1 MKCKK
6 TKIRY
11 DRVAIF
17 ILGVLVVSFFLF
29 LIIAKI
35 INGTKNVISNIV
47 SENMYLSSI
56 DSKVELYSDDFNV
69 IENIARGTLVNAYNE
84 VEHEATTYKKIKY
97 NKHDYYVKKENLTKS
112 IDDVVE
118 EEKVYVRTPVTI
130 YENYDDIKIN
140 GFASKNSALEVIGYN
155 QLLTDGTV
163 DMYKVKYNN
172 IEGYVYSK
180 YVQTS
185 DTIDDALSLTY
196 HKDRKFNYELYG
208 GEAINLD
215 YYPHEKAN
223 FKDNVMPSV
232 VNAFYLTSTS
242 ISNIDEY
249 IKIAKSS
256 NINAFVVDI
265 KDGSMAYESEVAK
278 KYSISNYNSA
288 ANSYEKYKNAIEKLK
303 NEGFYVIGRIVAF
316 NDYNFAKD
324 NKSETIANTTWVSA
338 YSRLAWEFNVSLA
351 IEAVE
356 NFEFNE
362 IQFDYVRFPESSYT
376 YSKEG
381 YDFRNKYN
389 EEKGQAIQNF
399 LIYATDEIHKKNA
412 YVSADV
418 FGECVGTYV
427 TAYGQYF
434 PNISNIVDVISA
446 MPYPDHFA
454 KGTYG
459 IETPWLHPYEILNS
473 WAKRAFERQKEIET
487 PAKVRTWIQAYDA
500 IKSPHNTYGEYEI
513 KEQIKGLND
522 AGLTDGV
529 ITWNGSSSLTK
540 YDSIKGAF

>member
-1 MKCKK
+1 MKYKK
-6 TKIRY
+6 AKIRY

-56 DSKVELYSDDFNV
+56 DSTVELYSDDFTV
-69 IENIARGTLVNAYNE
+69 VENIARGTLVNTYNE
-84 VEHEATTYKKIKY
+84 VEHDETTYKKIKY
-97 NKHDYYVKKENLTKS
+97 NKHDYYVKKESLTKS
-112 IDDVVE
+112 IDDVVK
-118 EEKVYVRTPVTI
+118 EEKVYVRTPVTV
-130 YENYDDIKIN
+130 YENSDDIKII

-155 QLLTDGTV
+155 KLLTDGTV

-185 DTIDDALSLTY
+185 DTIDDALSLKY

-208 GEAINLD
+208 GKAVNLD

-223 FKDNVMPSV
+223 FKDNVMPGV

-249 IKIAKSS
+249 IKVAKSS

-288 ANSYEKYKNAIEKLK
+288 ANSYEKYKNVIDKLK
-303 NEGFYVIGRIVAF
+303 KEGFYVIGRIVAF

-356 NFEFNE
+356 NFGFNE

>member
-1 MKCKK
+1 MKYKK

-56 DSKVELYSDDFNV
+56 DSTVELYSDDFTV
-69 IENIARGTLVNAYNE
+69 VENIARGTLVNTYNE
-84 VEHEATTYKKIKY
+84 VEHDETTYKKIKY
-97 NKHDYYVKKENLTKS
+97 NKHDYYVKKESLTKS
-112 IDDVVE
+112 IDDVVK
-118 EEKVYVRTPVTI
+118 EEKVYVRTPVTV
-130 YENYDDIKIN
+130 YKNSDDIKII

-155 QLLTDGTV
+155 KLLTDGTV

-185 DTIDDALSLTY
+185 DTIDDALSLKY

-208 GEAINLD
+208 GKAVNLD

-223 FKDNVMPSV
+223 FKDNVMPGV

-249 IKIAKSS
+249 IKAAKSS

-288 ANSYEKYKNAIEKLK
+288 ANSYEKYKNVIDKLK
-303 NEGFYVIGRIVAF
+303 KEGFYVIGRIVAF

-356 NFEFNE
+356 NFGFNE

>member
-500 IKSPHNTYGEYEI
+500 IKNPHNTYGEYEI

>member
-1 MKCKK
+1 MKRKK

-56 DSKVELYSDDFNV
+56 DSTVELYSDDFTV
-69 IENIARGTLVNAYNE
+69 LENIARGTLVNAYNE

-112 IDDVVE
+112 IDDVVK

-130 YENYDDIKIN
+130 YENYDDIKII

-356 NFEFNE
+356 NFGFNE

>member
-1 MKCKK
+1 MKYKK
-6 TKIRY
+6 AKIRY

-56 DSKVELYSDDFNV
+56 DSTVELYSDDFTV
-69 IENIARGTLVNAYNE
+69 VENIARGTLVNTYNE
-84 VEHEATTYKKIKY
+84 VEHDETTYKKIKY
-97 NKHDYYVKKENLTKS
+97 NKHDYYVKKESLTKS
-112 IDDVVE
+112 IDDVVK
-118 EEKVYVRTPVTI
+118 EEKVYVRTPVTV
-130 YENYDDIKIN
+130 YENSDDIKII

-155 QLLTDGTV
+155 KLLTDGTV

-185 DTIDDALSLTY
+185 DIIDDALSLKY

-208 GEAINLD
+208 GKAVNLD

-223 FKDNVMPSV
+223 FKDNVMPGV

-249 IKIAKSS
+249 IKVAKSS

-288 ANSYEKYKNAIEKLK
+288 ANSYEKYKNVIDKLK

-356 NFEFNE
+356 KFGFNE

>member
-1 MKCKK
+1 MKHKK

-56 DSKVELYSDDFNV
+56 DSIVELYSDDFTV
-69 IENIARGTLVNAYNE
+69 VENIARGTLVNTYNE
-84 VEHEATTYKKIKY
+84 VEHDETTYKKIKY
-97 NKHDYYVKKENLTKS
+97 NKHDYYVKKESLTKS
-112 IDDVVE
+112 IDDVVK

-130 YENYDDIKIN
+130 YENSDDIKII
-140 GFASKNSALEVIGYN
+140 GFASKNSALEIIGYN
-155 QLLTDGTV
+155 KLLTDGTV
-163 DMYKVKYNN
+163 DMYRVKYNN

-185 DTIDDALSLTY
+185 DIIDDALSLKY

-208 GEAINLD
+208 GEAVNLD

-223 FKDNVMPSV
+223 FKDNVMPDV

-249 IKIAKSS
+249 INIAKSS

-288 ANSYEKYKNAIEKLK
+288 ANSYEKYKNVIDKLK
-303 NEGFYVIGRIVAF
+303 KEGFYVIGRIVAF

-356 NFEFNE
+356 NFGFNE

>member
-356 NFEFNE
+356 NFGFNE

>member
-1 MKCKK
+1 MKYKK
-6 TKIRY
+6 AKIRY

-56 DSKVELYSDDFNV
+56 DSTVELYSDDFTV
-69 IENIARGTLVNAYNE
+69 VENIARGTLVNTYNE
-84 VEHEATTYKKIKY
+84 VEHDETTYKKIKY
-97 NKHDYYVKKENLTKS
+97 NKHDYYVKKESLTRS
-112 IDDVVE
+112 IDDVVK
-118 EEKVYVRTPVTI
+118 EEKVYVRTPVTV
-130 YENYDDIKIN
+130 YENSDDIKII

-155 QLLTDGTV
+155 KLLTDGTV

-185 DTIDDALSLTY
+185 DTIDDALSLKY

-208 GEAINLD
+208 GKAVNLD

-223 FKDNVMPSV
+223 FKDNVMPGV

-249 IKIAKSS
+249 IKVAKSS

-288 ANSYEKYKNAIEKLK
+288 ANSYEKYKNVIDKLK
-303 NEGFYVIGRIVAF
+303 KEGFYVIGRIVAF

-356 NFEFNE
+356 NFGFNE

>member
-1 MKCKK
+1 MKYKK
-6 TKIRY
+6 AKIRY

-56 DSKVELYSDDFNV
+56 DSTVELYSDDFTV
-69 IENIARGTLVNAYNE
+69 VENIARGTLVNTYNE
-84 VEHEATTYKKIKY
+84 VEHDETTYKKIKY
-97 NKHDYYVKKENLTKS
+97 NKHDYYVKKESLTKS
-112 IDDVVE
+112 IDDVVK

-130 YENYDDIKIN
+130 YENSDDIKII

-155 QLLTDGTV
+155 KLLTDGTV

-185 DTIDDALSLTY
+185 DIIDDALSLKY

-208 GEAINLD
+208 GKAVNLD

-223 FKDNVMPSV
+223 FKDNVMPGV

-249 IKIAKSS
+249 IKVAKSS

-288 ANSYEKYKNAIEKLK
+288 ANSYEKYKNVIDKLK

-356 NFEFNE
+356 NFGFNE

>member
-69 IENIARGTLVNAYNE
+69 IENIARGTLVNTYNE
-84 VEHEATTYKKIKY
+84 VEHDETTYKKIKY

-288 ANSYEKYKNAIEKLK
+288 AISYEKYKNAIEKLK

-522 AGLTDGV
+522 AGLTAGV

>member
-1 MKCKK
+1 MKHKK
-6 TKIRY
+6 AKIRY

-56 DSKVELYSDDFNV
+56 DSTVELYSDDFTAV
-69 IENIARGTLVNAYNE
+69 ENIARGTLVNTYNE

-356 NFEFNE
+356 NFGFNE

-500 IKSPHNTYGEYEI
+500 IKNPHNTYGEYEI

>member
-1 MKCKK
+1 MKYKK
-6 TKIRY
+6 AKIRY

-56 DSKVELYSDDFNV
+56 DSTVELYSDDFTV
-69 IENIARGTLVNAYNE
+69 VENIARGTLVNTYNE
-84 VEHEATTYKKIKY
+84 VERDETTYKKIKY
-97 NKHDYYVKKENLTKS
+97 NKHDYYVKKESLTKS
-112 IDDVVE
+112 IDDVVK
-118 EEKVYVRTPVTI
+118 EEKVYVRTPVTV
-130 YENYDDIKIN
+130 YENSDDIKII

-155 QLLTDGTV
+155 KLLTDGTV

-185 DTIDDALSLTY
+185 DTIDDALSLKY

-208 GEAINLD
+208 GKAVNLD

-223 FKDNVMPSV
+223 FKDNVMPGV

-249 IKIAKSS
+249 IKVAKSS

-288 ANSYEKYKNAIEKLK
+288 ANSYEKYKNVIDKLK
-303 NEGFYVIGRIVAF
+303 KEGFYVIGRIVAF

-356 NFEFNE
+356 NFGFNE

>member
-1 MKCKK
+1 MKYKK
-6 TKIRY
+6 AKIRY

-56 DSKVELYSDDFNV
+56 DSTVELYSDDFTV
-69 IENIARGTLVNAYNE
+69 VENIARGTLVNTYNE
-84 VEHEATTYKKIKY
+84 VEHDETTYKKIKY
-97 NKHDYYVKKENLTKS
+97 NKHDYYVKKESLTRS
-112 IDDVVE
+112 IDDVVK
-118 EEKVYVRTPVTI
+118 EEKVYVRTPVTV
-130 YENYDDIKIN
+130 YENSDDIKII

-155 QLLTDGTV
+155 KLLTDGTV

-185 DTIDDALSLTY
+185 DIIDDALSLKY

-208 GEAINLD
+208 GKAVNLD

-223 FKDNVMPSV
+223 FKDNVMPGV

-249 IKIAKSS
+249 IKVAKSS

-288 ANSYEKYKNAIEKLK
+288 ANSYEKYKNVIDKLK

-356 NFEFNE
+356 NFGFNE

>member
-1 MKCKK
+1 MKHKK

-56 DSKVELYSDDFNV
+56 DSTVELYSDDFTV
-69 IENIARGTLVNAYNE
+69 VEYIARGTLVNTYNE
-84 VEHEATTYKKIKY
+84 VEHDETTYKKIKY
-97 NKHDYYVKKENLTKS
+97 NKHDYYVKKESLTKS
-112 IDDVVE
+112 IDNVVK

-130 YENYDDIKIN
+130 YENSDDIKII

-155 QLLTDGTV
+155 KLLTDGTV

-185 DTIDDALSLTY
+185 DIIDDALSLKY

-208 GEAINLD
+208 GKAVNLD

-223 FKDNVMPSV
+223 FKDNVMPDV

-249 IKIAKSS
+249 INIAKSS

-288 ANSYEKYKNAIEKLK
+288 ANSYEKYKNVIDKLK
-303 NEGFYVIGRIVAF
+303 KEGFYVIGRIVAF

-356 NFEFNE
+356 NFGFNE

>member
-1 MKCKK
+1 MKYKK
-6 TKIRY
+6 AKIRY

-56 DSKVELYSDDFNV
+56 DSTVELYSDDFTV
-69 IENIARGTLVNAYNE
+69 VENIARGTLVNTYNE
-84 VEHEATTYKKIKY
+84 VEHDETTYKKIKY
-97 NKHDYYVKKENLTKS
+97 NKHDYYVKKESLTKS
-112 IDDVVE
+112 IDDVVK
-118 EEKVYVRTPVTI
+118 EEKVYVRTPVTV
-130 YENYDDIKIN
+130 YENSDDIKII

-155 QLLTDGTV
+155 KILTDGTV

-185 DTIDDALSLTY
+185 DIIDDALSLKY

-208 GEAINLD
+208 GKAVNLD

-223 FKDNVMPSV
+223 FKDNVMPGV

-249 IKIAKSS
+249 IKVAKSS

-288 ANSYEKYKNAIEKLK
+288 ANSYEKYKNVIDKLK

-324 NKSETIANTTWVSA
+324 NKRETIANTTWVSA

-356 NFEFNE
+356 NFGFNE

>member
-1 MKCKK
+1 MKHKK

-56 DSKVELYSDDFNV
+56 DSTVELYSDDFTV
-69 IENIARGTLVNAYNE
+69 VEYIARGTLVNTYNE
-84 VEHEATTYKKIKY
+84 VEHDETTYKKIKY
-97 NKHDYYVKKENLTKS
+97 NKHDYYVKKESLTKS
-112 IDDVVE
+112 IDNVVK

-130 YENYDDIKIN
+130 YENSDDIKII

-155 QLLTDGTV
+155 KLLTDGTV

-185 DTIDDALSLTY
+185 DIIDDALSLKY

-208 GEAINLD
+208 GEAVNLD

-223 FKDNVMPSV
+223 FKDNVMPDV

-249 IKIAKSS
+249 INIAKSS

-288 ANSYEKYKNAIEKLK
+288 ANSYEKYKNVIDKLK
-303 NEGFYVIGRIVAF
+303 KEGFYVIGRIVAF

-356 NFEFNE
+356 NFGFNE

>member
-84 VEHEATTYKKIKY
+84 VEHDETTYKKIKY

-356 NFEFNE
+356 NFGFNE

>member
-1 MKCKK
+1 MKHKK
-6 TKIRY
+6 AKIRY

-56 DSKVELYSDDFNV
+56 DSTVELYSDDFTV
-69 IENIARGTLVNAYNE
+69 VENIARGTLVNTYNE
-84 VEHEATTYKKIKY
+84 VEHDETTYKKIKY
-97 NKHDYYVKKENLTKS
+97 NKHDYYVKKESLTKS
-112 IDDVVE
+112 IDNVVK

-130 YENYDDIKIN
+130 YENSDDIKII

-155 QLLTDGTV
+155 KLLTDGTV

-185 DTIDDALSLTY
+185 DIIDDALSLKY

-208 GEAINLD
+208 GKAVNLD

-223 FKDNVMPSV
+223 FKDNVMPGV

-249 IKIAKSS
+249 IKVAKSS

-288 ANSYEKYKNAIEKLK
+288 ANSYEKYKNVIDKLK
-303 NEGFYVIGRIVAF
+303 KEGFYVIGRIVAF

-356 NFEFNE
+356 NFGFNE

>member
-1 MKCKK
+1 MKHKK

-56 DSKVELYSDDFNV
+56 DSTVELYSDDFTV
-69 IENIARGTLVNAYNE
+69 VENIARGTLVNTYNE
-84 VEHEATTYKKIKY
+84 VEHDETTYKKIKY
-97 NKHDYYVKKENLTKS
+97 NKHDYYVKKESLTKS
-112 IDDVVE
+112 IDNVVK

-130 YENYDDIKIN
+130 YENSDDIKII

-155 QLLTDGTV
+155 KLLTDGTV

-185 DTIDDALSLTY
+185 DIIDDALSLKY

-208 GEAINLD
+208 GKAVNLD

-223 FKDNVMPSV
+223 FKDNVMPGV

-249 IKIAKSS
+249 INIAKSS

-288 ANSYEKYKNAIEKLK
+288 ANSYEKYKNVIDKLK
-303 NEGFYVIGRIVAF
+303 KEGFYVIGRIVAF

-356 NFEFNE
+356 NFGFNE

-513 KEQIKGLND
+513 REQIKGLND

>member
-1 MKCKK
+1 MKHKK
-6 TKIRY
+6 AKIRY

-56 DSKVELYSDDFNV
+56 DSTVELYSDDFTV
-69 IENIARGTLVNAYNE
+69 VENIARGTLVNTYNE
-84 VEHEATTYKKIKY
+84 VEHDETTYKKIKY
-97 NKHDYYVKKENLTKS
+97 DKHDYYVKKESLTKS
-112 IDDVVE
+112 IDDVVK
-118 EEKVYVRTPVTI
+118 EEKVYVRTPVTV
-130 YENYDDIKIN
+130 YENSDDIKII

-155 QLLTDGTV
+155 KLLTDGTV

-185 DTIDDALSLTY
+185 DIIDDALSLKY

-208 GEAINLD
+208 GKAVNLD

-223 FKDNVMPSV
+223 FKDNVMPGV

-249 IKIAKSS
+249 IKVAKSS

-288 ANSYEKYKNAIEKLK
+288 ANSYEKYKNVIDKLK

-356 NFEFNE
+356 KFGFNE

>member
-1 MKCKK
+1 MKYKK
-6 TKIRY
+6 AKIRY

-56 DSKVELYSDDFNV
+56 DSTVELYSDDFTV
-69 IENIARGTLVNAYNE
+69 VENIARGTLVNTYNE
-84 VEHEATTYKKIKY
+84 VEHDETTYKKIKY
-97 NKHDYYVKKENLTKS
+97 NKHDYYVKKESLTKS
-112 IDDVVE
+112 IDDVVK
-118 EEKVYVRTPVTI
+118 EEKVYVRTPVTV
-130 YENYDDIKIN
+130 YENSDDIKII

-155 QLLTDGTV
+155 KLLTDGTV

-185 DTIDDALSLTY
+185 DTIDDALSLKY

-208 GEAINLD
+208 GKAVNLD

-223 FKDNVMPSV
+223 FKDNVMPGV

-249 IKIAKSS
+249 IKVAKSS

-288 ANSYEKYKNAIEKLK
+288 ANSYEKYKNVIDKLK
-303 NEGFYVIGRIVAF
+303 KEGFYVIGRIVAF

-356 NFEFNE
+356 KFGFNE

>member
-1 MKCKK
+1 MKHKK

-56 DSKVELYSDDFNV
+56 DSTVELYSDDFTV
-69 IENIARGTLVNAYNE
+69 VENIARGTLVNTYNE
-84 VEHEATTYKKIKY
+84 VEHDETTYKKIKY
-97 NKHDYYVKKENLTKS
+97 NKHDYYVKKESLTKS
-112 IDDVVE
+112 IDNVVK

-130 YENYDDIKIN
+130 YENSDDIKII
-140 GFASKNSALEVIGYN
+140 GFASKNSTLEVIGYN
-155 QLLTDGTV
+155 KLLTDGTV

-185 DTIDDALSLTY
+185 DIIDDALSLKY

-208 GEAINLD
+208 GKAVNLD

-223 FKDNVMPSV
+223 FKDNVMPGV

-249 IKIAKSS
+249 INIAKSS

-288 ANSYEKYKNAIEKLK
+288 ANSYEKYKNVIDKLK
-303 NEGFYVIGRIVAF
+303 KEGFYVIGRIVAF

-356 NFEFNE
+356 NFGFNE

>member
-1 MKCKK
+1 MKHKK

-56 DSKVELYSDDFNV
+56 DSTVELYSDDFTV
-69 IENIARGTLVNAYNE
+69 VEYIARGTLVNTYNE
-84 VEHEATTYKKIKY
+84 VEHDETTYKKIKY
-97 NKHDYYVKKENLTKS
+97 NKHDYYVKKESLTRS
-112 IDDVVE
+112 IDDVVK
-118 EEKVYVRTPVTI
+118 EEKVYVRTPVTV
-130 YENYDDIKIN
+130 YENSDDIKII

-155 QLLTDGTV
+155 KLLTDGTV

-185 DTIDDALSLTY
+185 DIIDDALSLKY

-208 GEAINLD
+208 GEAVNLD

-223 FKDNVMPSV
+223 FKDNVMPDV

-249 IKIAKSS
+249 INIAKSS

-288 ANSYEKYKNAIEKLK
+288 ANSYEKYKNVIDKLK
-303 NEGFYVIGRIVAF
+303 KEGFYVIGRIVAF

-356 NFEFNE
+356 NFGFNE

>member
-1 MKCKK
+1 MKYKK
-6 TKIRY
+6 AKIRY

-56 DSKVELYSDDFNV
+56 DSTVELYSDDFTV
-69 IENIARGTLVNAYNE
+69 VENIARGTLVNTYNE
-84 VEHEATTYKKIKY
+84 VEHDETTYKKIKY
-97 NKHDYYVKKENLTKS
+97 NKHDYYVKKESLTKS
-112 IDDVVE
+112 IDDVVK
-118 EEKVYVRTPVTI
+118 EEKVYVRTPVTV
-130 YENYDDIKIN
+130 YENSDDIKII

-155 QLLTDGTV
+155 KILTDGTV

-185 DTIDDALSLTY
+185 DIIDDALSLKY

-208 GEAINLD
+208 GKAVNLD

-223 FKDNVMPSV
+223 FKDNVMPGV

-249 IKIAKSS
+249 IKVAKSS

-288 ANSYEKYKNAIEKLK
+288 ANSYEKYKNVIDKLK

-356 NFEFNE
+356 NFGFNE

>member
-1 MKCKK
+1 MKYKK
-6 TKIRY
+6 AKIRY

-56 DSKVELYSDDFNV
+56 DSTVELYSDDFTV
-69 IENIARGTLVNAYNE
+69 VENIARGTLVNTYNE
-84 VEHEATTYKKIKY
+84 VEHDETTYKKIKY
-97 NKHDYYVKKENLTKS
+97 NKHDYYVKKESLTRS
-112 IDDVVE
+112 IDDVVK
-118 EEKVYVRTPVTI
+118 EEKVYVRTPVTV
-130 YENYDDIKIN
+130 YENSDDIKII

-155 QLLTDGTV
+155 KLLTDGTV

-185 DTIDDALSLTY
+185 DIIDDALSLKY

-208 GEAINLD
+208 GKAVNLD

-223 FKDNVMPSV
+223 FKDNVMPGV

-249 IKIAKSS
+249 IKVAKSS

-288 ANSYEKYKNAIEKLK
+288 ANSYEKYKNVIDKLK
-303 NEGFYVIGRIVAF
+303 KEGFYVIGRIVAF

-356 NFEFNE
+356 NFGFNE

>member
-84 VEHEATTYKKIKY
+84 VEHDETTYKKIKY

-288 ANSYEKYKNAIEKLK
+288 AISYEKYKNAIEKLK

>member
-1 MKCKK
+1 MKHKK
-6 TKIRY
+6 AKIRY

-56 DSKVELYSDDFNV
+56 DSTVELYSDDFTV
-69 IENIARGTLVNAYNE
+69 VENIARGTLVNTYNE
-84 VEHEATTYKKIKY
+84 VEHDETTYKKIKY
-97 NKHDYYVKKENLTKS
+97 NKHDYYVKKESLTKS
-112 IDDVVE
+112 IDNVVK
-118 EEKVYVRTPVTI
+118 EEKVYVRTPVTV
-130 YENYDDIKIN
+130 YENSDDIKII

-155 QLLTDGTV
+155 KLLTDGTV

-185 DTIDDALSLTY
+185 DIIDDALSLKY

-208 GEAINLD
+208 GKAVNLD

-223 FKDNVMPSV
+223 FKDNVMPGV

-249 IKIAKSS
+249 IKVAKSS

-288 ANSYEKYKNAIEKLK
+288 ANSYEKYKNVIDKLK
-303 NEGFYVIGRIVAF
+303 KEGFYVIGRIVAF

-356 NFEFNE
+356 NFGFNE

>member
-1 MKCKK
+1 MKHKK

-56 DSKVELYSDDFNV
+56 DSTVELYSDDFTV
-69 IENIARGTLVNAYNE
+69 VEYIARGTLVNTYNE
-84 VEHEATTYKKIKY
+84 VEHDETTYKKIKY
-97 NKHDYYVKKENLTKS
+97 NKHDYYVKKESLTKS
-112 IDDVVE
+112 IDNVVK

-130 YENYDDIKIN
+130 YENSDDIKII

-155 QLLTDGTV
+155 KLLTDGTV

-185 DTIDDALSLTY
+185 DIIDDALSLKY

-208 GEAINLD
+208 GKAVNLD

-223 FKDNVMPSV
+223 FKDNVMPGV

-249 IKIAKSS
+249 IKVAKSS

-288 ANSYEKYKNAIEKLK
+288 ANSYEKYKNVIDKLK
-303 NEGFYVIGRIVAF
+303 KEGFYVIGRIVAF

-356 NFEFNE
+356 NFGFNE

>member
-1 MKCKK
+1 MKHKK
-6 TKIRY
+6 AKIRY

-56 DSKVELYSDDFNV
+56 DSTVELYSDDFTV
-69 IENIARGTLVNAYNE
+69 VENIARGTLVNTYNE
-84 VEHEATTYKKIKY
+84 IENEGIIYKKIKY
-97 NKHDYYVKKENLTKS
+97 NKHDYYVKKESLTKS
-112 IDDVVE
+112 IDDVVK
-118 EEKVYVRTPVTI
+118 EEKVYVRTPVTV
-130 YENYDDIKIN
+130 YENSDDIKII

-155 QLLTDGTV
+155 KLLTDGTV

-185 DTIDDALSLTY
+185 DTIDDALSLKY

-208 GEAINLD
+208 GKAVNLD

-223 FKDNVMPSV
+223 FKDNVMPGV

-249 IKIAKSS
+249 IKVAKSS

-288 ANSYEKYKNAIEKLK
+288 ANSYEKYKNVIDKLK
-303 NEGFYVIGRIVAF
+303 KEGFYVIGRIVAF

-356 NFEFNE
+356 NFGFNE

>member
-1 MKCKK
+1 MKHKK
-6 TKIRY
+6 AKIRY

-97 NKHDYYVKKENLTKS
+97 NKHDYYVKKESLTKS
-112 IDDVVE
+112 IDDVVK
-118 EEKVYVRTPVTI
+118 EEKVYVRTPVTV
-130 YENYDDIKIN
+130 YENSDDIKII

-155 QLLTDGTV
+155 KLLTDGTV

-185 DTIDDALSLTY
+185 DIIDDALSLKY

-208 GEAINLD
+208 GEAVNLD
-215 YYPHEKAN
+215 YYPHEKAD
-223 FKDNVMPSV
+223 FKDNVMPGV

-249 IKIAKSS
+249 IKVAKSS

-288 ANSYEKYKNAIEKLK
+288 ANSYEKYKNVIDKLK

-356 NFEFNE
+356 NFGFNE

-500 IKSPHNTYGEYEI
+500 IKNPHNTYGEYEI

>member
-1 MKCKK
+1 MKHKK

-56 DSKVELYSDDFNV
+56 DSTVELYSDDFTV
-69 IENIARGTLVNAYNE
+69 VENIARGTLVNTYNE
-84 VEHEATTYKKIKY
+84 VEHDETTYKKIKY
-97 NKHDYYVKKENLTKS
+97 NKHDYYVKKESLTKN
-112 IDDVVE
+112 IDDVVK

-130 YENYDDIKIN
+130 YENSDDIKII
-140 GFASKNSALEVIGYN
+140 GFASKNSTLEVIGYN
-155 QLLTDGTV
+155 KLLTDGTV
-163 DMYKVKYNN
+163 DMYRVKYNN

-185 DTIDDALSLTY
+185 DIIDDALSLKY

-208 GEAINLD
+208 GEAVNLD

-223 FKDNVMPSV
+223 FKDNVMPGV

-249 IKIAKSS
+249 INIAKSS

-288 ANSYEKYKNAIEKLK
+288 ANSYEKYKNVIDKLK
-303 NEGFYVIGRIVAF
+303 KEGFYVIGRIVAF

-356 NFEFNE
+356 NFGFNE

>member
-356 NFEFNE
+356 NFGFNE

-500 IKSPHNTYGEYEI
+500 IKNPHNTYGEYEI

>member
-1 MKCKK
+1 MKHKK

-56 DSKVELYSDDFNV
+56 DSIVELYSDDFTV
-69 IENIARGTLVNAYNE
+69 VENIARGTLVNTYNE
-84 VEHEATTYKKIKY
+84 VEHDETTYKKIKY
-97 NKHDYYVKKENLTKS
+97 NKHDYYVKKESLTKS
-112 IDDVVE
+112 IDDVVK

-130 YENYDDIKIN
+130 YENSDDIKII
-140 GFASKNSALEVIGYN
+140 GFASKNSTLEVIGYN
-155 QLLTDGTV
+155 KLLTDGTV
-163 DMYKVKYNN
+163 GMYKVKYNN

-185 DTIDDALSLTY
+185 DIIDDALSLKY

-208 GEAINLD
+208 GEAVNLD

-223 FKDNVMPSV
+223 FKDNVMPGV

-249 IKIAKSS
+249 INIAKSS

-288 ANSYEKYKNAIEKLK
+288 ANSYEKYKNVIDKLK

-356 NFEFNE
+356 NFGFNE